1 MEIQT
6 FVDELARLIK
16 RPITV
21 EDTDGNLIAYS
32 AHEQPVDAVR
42 METLLRKGASKTT
55 IDVLKKH
62 GVYEAVDSSSG
73 VVRVKA
79 IPEIGFDSRIAVAI
93 RSGRKVIGYL
103 WVKDGGGPLLPQD
116 EAAIIKMSRL
126 LSQHLP
132 GTEPAFSSSAPQA
145 GSLVMELISPVG
157 KIDPA
162 EFTARSRGWDLN
174 PPFQVI
180 VLAGKPLGRPVNV
193 AALREQVSPFF
204 SDRKLNAL
212 ISDYHDQVVIVVIGE
227 PSYQV
232 KGIALGLSRYLEDA
246 GFRRFIGLGCSCA
259 DLTMVHRSYNEA
271 CEAISLGT
279 KLHLDDEEPFLDY
292 GQVALYDLVKCLS
305 RCKAQG
311 AYGRDLVRHIAL
323 FDRLN
328 GTDLMKTLEAW
339 LDYGGRRKDTA
350 RYLNIHPNTLDYRLR
365 RIGQVIQCP
374 LDDPGMRL
382 AVHLWIKAARFSE
395 QDGGPGGLD

>member
-6 FVDELARLIK
+6 LVDQLARLIK

-55 IDVLKKH
+55 INVLKKH
-62 GVYEAVDSSSG
+62 GVYEVIDSSLG

-103 WVKDGGGPLLPQD
+103 WVKDGGGPLLRQD
-116 EAAIIKMSRL
+116 EAAIIKMSRV
-126 LSQHLP
+126 LSQHFHEV
-132 GTEPAFSSSAPQA
+132 EPVFSSGSPQA
-145 GSLVMELISPVG
+145 GSLLKELISPVV

-162 EFTARSRGWDLN
+162 EFMAKFRGWDFN
-174 PPFQVI
+174 PPFQVM
-180 VLAGKPLGRPVNV
+180 VLASKPFGHPVNV
-193 AALREQVSPFF
+193 TALREEISGFF
-204 SDRKLNAL
+204 SDRKFNAM
-212 ISDYHDQVVIVVIGE
+212 ISDYQDEVVIIVNGQ
-227 PSYQV
+227 SSHQV
-232 KGIALGLSRYLEDA
+232 KGIALSLSRYLEDS
-246 GFRRFIGLGCSCA
+246 GFRRFVGLGCSYA
-259 DLTMVHRSYNEA
+259 DLTMVHRSYREA

-292 GQVALYDLVKCLS
+292 GQVALYDLVMCLS
-305 RCKAQG
+305 TCKGQG
-311 AYGRDLVRHIAL
+311 AYGRDLVRDIIL

-328 GTDLMKTLEAW
+328 GTELMKTLEVW
-339 LDYGGRRKDTA
+339 LDYGGRRKDAA
-350 RYLNIHPNTLDYRLR
+350 RHLNIHPNTLDYRLR
-365 RIGQVIQCP
+365 RISEVIQCP
-374 LDDPGMRL
+374 LDDPGMKL
-382 AVHLWIKAARFSE
+382 AVHLWIKATRFSE
-395 QDGGPGGLD
+395 QDGCPSG

>member
-1 MEIQT
+1 MMQVLRILQRGDSSMEIQT

-103 WVKDGGGPLLPQD
+103 WVKDGGPSCRRMKQQLLRCQ
-116 EAAIIKMSRL
+116 RL
-126 LSQHLP
+126 LSAP
-132 GTEPAFSSSAPQA
+132 SGTEPAFSTSAPQA

-162 EFTARSRGWDLN
+162 EFT
-174 PPFQVI
+174 Q
-180 VLAGKPLGRPVNV
+180 
-193 AALREQVSPFF
+193 
-204 SDRKLNAL
+204 
-212 ISDYHDQVVIVVIGE
+212 
-227 PSYQV
+227 
-232 KGIALGLSRYLEDA
+232 
-246 GFRRFIGLGCSCA
+246 
-259 DLTMVHRSYNEA
+259 
-271 CEAISLGT
+271 
-279 KLHLDDEEPFLDY
+279 
-292 GQVALYDLVKCLS
+292 
-305 RCKAQG
+305 
-311 AYGRDLVRHIAL
+311 
-323 FDRLN
+323 
-328 GTDLMKTLEAW
+328 
-339 LDYGGRRKDTA
+339 
-350 RYLNIHPNTLDYRLR
+350 
-365 RIGQVIQCP
+365 
-374 LDDPGMRL
+374 DPGAGILIPHSRL
-382 AVHLWIKAARFSE
+382 
-395 QDGGPGGLD
+395 